1 LKEMLFSSDGYA
13 KLIGRNAN
21 AKGMVGRAP
30 FCKQVHLGVGGATFF
45 GFTSVV
51 QKNRFPSLAKLFS
64 KEAFVR
70 VSPKK

>member
-30 FCKQVHLGVGGATFF
+30 FLQTGSLRSWRSHFFWLHLCSTEKQIPLSGE
-45 GFTSVV
+45 VV
-51 QKNRFPSLAKLFS
+51 F
-64 KEAFVR
+64 
-70 VSPKK
+70 